1 MKTPPTLKREVRA
14 PFIADQRNE
23 FPVHRSLEFSDSPKT
38 YTVSESLTMFSL
50 REIFREME
58 ING

>member
-1 MKTPPTLKREVRA
+1 MTTPPTLKREVRA
-14 PFIADQRNE
+14 LFTTDQRNV
-23 FPVHRSLEFSDSPKT
+23 FPVSRSTEFSDSPKA
-38 YTVSESLTMFSL
+38 YAVPESLTMFSL